1 MSWHGLLQR
10 EDCADSLLVKFYKGD
25 NTNDFGMSDTLSV
38 NTNSYIV
45 RDIVPNL
52 QYTFQVSIRVQYRL
66 PEFSLRE
73 KSGTDTRKLLVPH
86 RKVLASVDALL
97 TSVSGCVFLVLG
109 VGRGYKKHS

>member
-25 NTNDFGMSDTLSV
+25 NTDDFGMSDTLSV

-66 PEFSLRE
+66 PEFSLRD
-73 KSGTDTRKLLVPH
+73 KSGTDTRKLLLPH
-86 RKVLASVDALL
+86 TKVLASVDALL
-97 TSVSGCVFLVLG
+97 TSVRAGVCSSVGC
-109 VGRGYKKHS
+109 R